1 MLSNSHEV
9 MEGFVS
15 PDEQNLTEVPRLLNE
30 GKVVVLK
37 QIYGN
42 SMLPYIRGGV
52 DSVRLRKPEGVKV
65 GDIVLAV
72 FGGRPIVHRVIA
84 INGTK
89 VTLMGDGNLKGT
101 EKGDLSEVLGVV
113 DQIISPSGRC
123 RKPGNGRLWRRLLPV
138 RKCLL
143 KVYRKW
149 NKIFA

>member
-1 MLSNSHEV
+1 

-15 PDEQNLTEVPRLLNE
+15 PDDQNLAQVPQLLDE

-37 QIYGN
+37 KLKGS
-42 SMLPYIRGGV
+42 SMLPFIHGGM
-52 DSVRLRKPEGVKV
+52 DSVRLRKPKGVKV

-89 VTLMGDGNLKGT
+89 VTLMGDGNLQGT
-101 EKGDLSEVLGVV
+101 EEGDLSEVLGIV
-113 DQIISPSGRC
+113 DQIISPTGRC
-123 RKPGNGRLWRRLLPV
+123 RKPGNGRLWRRLLPM
-138 RKCLL
+138 RKYLL
-143 KVYRKW
+143 KIYRKW

>member
-1 MLSNSHEV
+1 MREES
-9 MEGFVS
+9 FS
-15 PDEQNLTEVPRLLNE
+15 PDAQNLAQVTHLLDE

-42 SMLPYIRGGV
+42 SMLPFIRGGV

-101 EKGDLSEVLGVV
+101 EKGNLSEVLGVV

-123 RKPGNGRLWRRLLPV
+123 RKPGNGRLWRRLLPM
-138 RKCLL
+138 RKYLL

>member
-1 MLSNSHEV
+1 

-15 PDEQNLTEVPRLLNE
+15 PDEQNLAQVPRLLEE

-37 QIYGN
+37 KLKGN
-42 SMLPYIRGGV
+42 SMLPFIRGGV
-52 DSVRLRKPEGVKV
+52 DSVRLRKPENVKV

-84 INGTK
+84 INGTT
-89 VTLMGDGNLKGT
+89 VTLMGDGNLRGKT
-101 EKGDLSEVLGVV
+101 EKGDLSNVLGIV

-123 RKPGNGRLWRRLLPV
+123 RKPGKARMWRRMLPV
-138 RKCLL
+138 RKYLL
-143 KVYRKW
+143 KMYRKS

>member
-1 MLSNSHEV
+1 
-9 MEGFVS
+9 MEGVVS
-15 PDEQNLTEVPRLLNE
+15 PDDQNLAQVPHLLEE

-37 QIYGN
+37 ELKGN
-42 SMLPYIRGGV
+42 SMLPFIRGGK

-101 EKGDLSEVLGVV
+101 EKGDLSEVLGIV

-123 RKPGNGRLWRRLLPV
+123 RKPNKGKLWRRLLPV
-138 RKCLL
+138 REYLL
-143 KVYRKW
+143 KIYRKW
-149 NKIFA
+149 NKLFT

>member
-1 MLSNSHEV
+1 MRE
-9 MEGFVS
+9 EAFS
-15 PDEQNLTEVPRLLNE
+15 PDTQNLAQVTHLLDE

-42 SMLPYIRGGV
+42 SMLPFIRGGV

-72 FGGRPIVHRVIA
+72 FGGRPIVHRVIT

-101 EKGDLSEVLGVV
+101 EKGNLSEVLGVV

-138 RKCLL
+138 RKYLL

>member
-1 MLSNSHEV
+1 

-15 PDEQNLTEVPRLLNE
+15 PDEQSLARVAHLLDE

-42 SMLPYIRGGV
+42 SMLPFIRGGV

-101 EKGDLSEVLGVV
+101 EKGNLSEVLGIV

-138 RKCLL
+138 RKYLL

>member
-1 MLSNSHEV
+1 
-9 MEGFVS
+9 MEGYVS
-15 PDEQNLTEVPRLLNE
+15 PDEQNLTQVPRLLDE

-42 SMLPYIRGGV
+42 SMLPFIRGGV
-52 DSVRLRKPEGVKV
+52 DSVSLRNPDGVKV
-65 GDIVLAV
+65 GDIVLAI

-89 VTLMGDGNLKGT
+89 VTLMGDGNPKGLT
-101 EKGDLSEVLGVV
+101 EEGDISNVLGVV
-113 DQIISPSGRC
+113 DQIISPSGRK
-123 RKPGNGRLWRRLLPV
+123 RKPGKGRLWRRLLPV
-138 RKCLL
+138 RKYLL

>member
-1 MLSNSHEV
+1 
-9 MEGFVS
+9 MEGVVS
-15 PDEQNLTEVPRLLNE
+15 PDDQNLAQVPHLLEE

-37 QIYGN
+37 ELKGN
-42 SMLPYIRGGV
+42 SMLPFIRGGK

-101 EKGDLSEVLGVV
+101 EKGDLSEVLGIV

-123 RKPGNGRLWRRLLPV
+123 RKPNKGKLWRRLLPL
-138 RKCLL
+138 REYLL

-149 NKIFA
+149 NKLFT

>member
-1 MLSNSHEV
+1 

-101 EKGDLSEVLGVV
+101 EKGNLSEVLGIV

>member
-1 MLSNSHEV
+1 MREEV
-9 MEGFVS
+9 VS
-15 PDEQNLTEVPRLLNE
+15 PDVQSLAQVSSLLDD
-30 GKVVVLK
+30 GKMVVLK

-42 SMLPYIRGGV
+42 SMLPFIRGGV

-89 VTLMGDGNLKGT
+89 VTLMGDGNPKGMI
-101 EKGDLSEVLGVV
+101 EKGDLSNILGVV
-113 DQIISPSGRC
+113 DRIISPSGRS
-123 RKPGNGRLWRRLLPV
+123 RRPTNGKLWRRLLPM
-138 RKCLL
+138 RKYLL

-149 NKIFA
+149 NKIFV

>member
-1 MLSNSHEV
+1 

-15 PDEQNLTEVPRLLNE
+15 PDDQNLAQVPRLLEE

-37 QIYGN
+37 KLKGN
-42 SMLPYIRGGV
+42 SMLPFIRGGK
-52 DSVRLRKPEGVKV
+52 DSVILRKPEGIKV

-89 VTLMGDGNLKGT
+89 VTLMGDGNLQGT
-101 EKGDLSEVLGVV
+101 EKGDLSEVLGIV
-113 DQIISPSGRC
+113 DQIITPSGRC
-123 RKPGNGRLWRRLLPV
+123 HKPGDGQLWRRLLPV
-138 RKCLL
+138 RKYLL

>member
-1 MLSNSHEV
+1 

-15 PDEQNLTEVPRLLNE
+15 PDEQSLAQVTHLLDE

-42 SMLPYIRGGV
+42 SMLPFIRGGV

-101 EKGDLSEVLGVV
+101 EKGNLSEVLGIV

-138 RKCLL
+138 RKYLL

>member
-1 MLSNSHEV
+1 

-15 PDEQNLTEVPRLLNE
+15 PDEQSLARVSHLLDE

-42 SMLPYIRGGV
+42 SMLPFIRGGV

-101 EKGDLSEVLGVV
+101 EKGNLSEVLGVV

-138 RKCLL
+138 RKYLL

>member
-1 MLSNSHEV
+1 
-9 MEGFVS
+9 MEGYVS
-15 PDEQNLTEVPRLLNE
+15 PDEQNLTQVPRLLDE

-42 SMLPYIRGGV
+42 SMLPFIRGGV
-52 DSVRLRKPEGVKV
+52 DSVSLRKPEGVEV
-65 GDIVLAV
+65 GDIVLAI

-89 VTLMGDGNLKGT
+89 VTLMGDGNPKGLT
-101 EKGDLSEVLGVV
+101 EEGDISNVLGVV
-113 DQIISPSGRC
+113 DQIISPSGRK
-123 RKPGNGRLWRRLLPV
+123 RKPGKGRLWRRLLPV
-138 RKCLL
+138 RKYLL

>member
-1 MLSNSHEV
+1 
-9 MEGFVS
+9 MEGVVS
-15 PDEQNLTEVPRLLNE
+15 PDDQNLAQVPHLLEE

-37 QIYGN
+37 ELKGN
-42 SMLPYIRGGV
+42 SMLPFIRGGK

-89 VTLMGDGNLKGT
+89 VTLMGDGNLKVT
-101 EKGDLSEVLGVV
+101 EKGDLSEVLGIV

-123 RKPGNGRLWRRLLPV
+123 RKPNKGKLWRRLLPL
-138 RKCLL
+138 REYLL
-143 KVYRKW
+143 KIYRKW
-149 NKIFA
+149 NKLFT

>member
-1 MLSNSHEV
+1 MS
-9 MEGFVS
+9 EGFVS
-15 PDEQNLTEVPRLLNE
+15 TDEQSLAQVTHLLDE

-42 SMLPYIRGGV
+42 SMLPFIRGGV

-101 EKGDLSEVLGVV
+101 EKGNLSEVLGIV

>member
-1 MLSNSHEV
+1 MREEV
-9 MEGFVS
+9 VS
-15 PDEQNLTEVPRLLNE
+15 PDVQSLAQVSSLLDD
-30 GKVVVLK
+30 GKMVVLK

-42 SMLPYIRGGV
+42 SMLPFIRGGV

-89 VTLMGDGNLKGT
+89 VTLMGDGNPKGMI
-101 EKGDLSEVLGVV
+101 EKGDLSNVLGVV
-113 DQIISPSGRC
+113 DRIISPSGRS
-123 RKPGNGRLWRRLLPV
+123 RRPTNGKLWRRLLPM
-138 RKCLL
+138 RKYLL

-149 NKIFA
+149 NKIFV